1 MSATVYIQKLG
12 MNVGTL
18 VRDMFHPMQ
27 SIDAPFIK
35 NHLYTTQH
43 PPAVGLDV
51 TIVNNGTT
59 VAIIM
64 LDGVPIS
71 VSAGSTVGVTNTPHF
86 EVRLTQ
92 GNNVDVY
99 VQGIYIRTLEA
110 LRGDVEE
117 VIKRTW
123 L

>member
-1 MSATVYIQKLG
+1 MSATAYIQKLG

-27 SIDAPFIK
+27 GLNAPSIK
-35 NHLYTTQH
+35 NHLATTQH

-59 VAIIM
+59 VATILI
-64 LDGVPIS
+64 DGVPIS
-71 VSAGSTVGVTNTPHF
+71 VSAGSTIEITNTPHF
-86 EVRLTQ
+86 EVRVIQ
-92 GNNVDVY
+92 GSNVDIY
-99 VQGIYIRTLEA
+99 VQGIYIKTLEM
-110 LRGDVEE
+110 LRGKIEE
-117 VIKRTW
+117 GVIRTW

>member
-1 MSATVYIQKLG
+1 MSATAYIQKLG

-27 SIDAPFIK
+27 GLDAPFIK
-35 NHLYTTQH
+35 NHIYTIQH
-43 PPAVGLDV
+43 PPAIGLDV
-51 TIVNNGTT
+51 TIINNGTN
-59 VAIIM
+59 VAIVM
-64 LDGVPIS
+64 LDGVPVAVS
-71 VSAGSTVGVTNTPHF
+71 VGLTFTITNTPHF

-110 LRGDVEE
+110 LRGNIEE
-117 VIKRTW
+117 VVKRTW